1 MGTFRPMRIETL
13 DHVAVWVGER
23 DRLAD
28 FLTSHTGMHV
38 IERTEKFTLVGSDA
52 RHGKLTLFAEQGPR
66 DPGVLARI
74 GLRVFDLDE
83 ALAALPPDV
92 DVDRVDGRVELE
104 AGEGLRLALVEVDE
118 GVAYDLDHVAFRVP
132 DPAATFARLAELG
145 FDVEDGLLRAGD
157 ASVLLEQGDPG
168 ESERPLLNHLGL
180 RVESA
185 EDHIEEA
192 ERRGLEIADVVDA
205 PNTYAVFVWGP
216 NRIKL
221 EYVEHKPTFSL
232 T

>member
-1 MGTFRPMRIETL
+1 MHVETL
-13 DHVAVWVGER
+13 DHVALWVGDR

-38 IERTEKFTLVGSDA
+38 VDRTERFTLVGSDA
-52 RHGKLTLFAEQGPR
+52 RRGKLTLFAEEGPR

-74 GLRVFDLDE
+74 GLRVLDLED
-83 ALAALPPDV
+83 ALAALPSDLAV
-92 DVDRVDGRVELE
+92 ERRNGSVELD
-104 AGEGLRLALVEVDE
+104 AGEGLRLAFVEADE
-118 GVAYDLDHVAFRVP
+118 GVDYDLDHVAFRVP
-132 DPAATFARLAELG
+132 DPDATFARLAELG
-145 FDVEDGLLRAGD
+145 FDVKDGRLRAGD
-157 ASVLLEQGDPG
+157 ASILLERGDPG
-168 ESERPLLNHLGL
+168 EGDRPLLNPLGL
-180 RVESA
+180 RVQSA

-205 PNTYAVFVWGP
+205 ANTHAVFVWGP
-216 NRIKL
+216 DRIKL

>member
-1 MGTFRPMRIETL
+1 MQIETL
-13 DHVAVWVGER
+13 DHVALWVGDR
-23 DRLAD
+23 DRLAE
-28 FLTSHTGMHV
+28 FLVEHAGMHV
-38 IERTEKFTLVGSDA
+38 VDRTERFTLVGSDA
-52 RHGKLTLFAEQGPR
+52 RRGKLTLFAADGPR
-66 DPGVLARI
+66 DPGVLARV

-83 ALAALPPDV
+83 ALAALPAGADV
-92 DVDRVDGRVELE
+92 QRVNGRAELD
-104 AGEGLRLALVEVDE
+104 AGEGLRLAFVEVDE
-118 GVAYDLDHVAFRVP
+118 GVAYDLDHVVFRVP
-132 DPAATFARLAELG
+132 DPDATFGQLAALG
-145 FDVEDGLLRAGD
+145 FEAEDGRLRAGD
-157 ASVLLEQGDPG
+157 SWILLEQGDPG

-205 PNTYAVFVWGP
+205 PNTYAVFLWGP
-216 NRIKL
+216 DRIKL